1 MQLSFQRGIH
11 RRVLCG
17 EAISG
22 VFREQGVQRKA
33 GLCQLFDS
41 GMFRPNRS
49 FWEPRDKELIQNIL

>member
-11 RRVLCG
+11 LRVHCG

-22 VFREQGVQRKA
+22 VFRERAVRRKT

-41 GMFRPNRS
+41 GMFRPDRS
-49 FWEPRDKELIQNIL
+49 FWEPRDNELIQNIL